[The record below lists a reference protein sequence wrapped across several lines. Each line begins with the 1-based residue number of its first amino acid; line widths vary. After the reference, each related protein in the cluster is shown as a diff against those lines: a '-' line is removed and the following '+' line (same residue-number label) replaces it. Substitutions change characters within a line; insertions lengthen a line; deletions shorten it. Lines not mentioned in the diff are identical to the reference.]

1 MKRLTYRQ
9 APAHVR
15 GAIWEAAARW
25 ETTDGTPV
33 RELLDDPVPEGPVS
47 FYPDPIPEPPF

>member
-9 APAHVR
+9 APAHIR
-15 GAIWEAAARW
+15 GAIREAAVRW
-25 ETTDGTPV
+25 ETTDGTPLL
-33 RELLDDPVPEGPVS
+33 ELLDEPVPDGPVP